1 MIRVTRTD
9 GGQAF
14 VNILTVAYM
23 LQRDDR
29 TTVVFTGD
37 GELFLDVHESA
48 EQILQLLNPTLSFNI
63 PTKPLPN
70 ESVTPEPQLTSREV
84 LIKACAKDRGAVNKL
99 LATHGVTKLSEAS
112 EEVQALVIAELRTML

>member
-9 GGQAF
+9 GAPIL
-14 VNILTVAYM
+14 VNLLTVSFM
-23 LQRDDR
+23 LQGDDH
-29 TTVVFTGD
+29 TVILFAGD
-37 GELFLDVHESA
+37 DELTLTVRESTD
-48 EQILQLLNPTLSFNI
+48 EIFKLLNPTFNI

-99 LATHGVTKLSEAS
+99 LATHGVSKLSEAS
-112 EEVQALVIAELRTML
+112 EEVQAVVIAELRTML

>member
-1 MIRVTRTD
+1 
-9 GGQAF
+9 
-14 VNILTVAYM
+14 M